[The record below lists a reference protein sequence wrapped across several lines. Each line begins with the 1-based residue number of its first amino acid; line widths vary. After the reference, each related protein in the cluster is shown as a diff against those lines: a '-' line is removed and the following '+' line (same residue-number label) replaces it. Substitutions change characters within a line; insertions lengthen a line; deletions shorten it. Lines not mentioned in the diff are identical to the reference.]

1 MNNSI
6 LAIVAVLAAVA
17 MLSVAVGVVP
27 LQEAEARKYKGGDC
41 SGDGSFCF
49 SQNQVNKCREAG
61 CSNSA
66 TTTITVS

>member
-27 LQEAEARKYKGGDC
+27 LQEAEARRRGGDC

-49 SQNQVNKCREAG
+49 SQNQINRCKDFAD
-61 CSNSA
+61 CSSTA
-66 TTTITVS
+66 TATITIG